1 MIEYPKMLFKCPGE
15 THGNDGVSFD
25 WVIAESADAESAMR
39 ADGWSD
45 YQSAIDSMREDGGD
59 NSDNAPPTRA
69 ELEAKCDELGIK
81 YDGRNSDASL
91 AAKIEAAIA
100 SK

>member
-15 THGNDGVSFD
+15 TAGNDGVSFD
-25 WVIAESADAESAMR
+25 WVIADSADAELSLLD
-39 ADGWSD
+39 DGWSD
-45 YQSAIDSMREDGGD
+45 YQSAIDSMREDGG
-59 NSDNAPPTRA
+59 NNADNAPPTRA
-69 ELEAKCDELGIK
+69 ELEAECDELGIK

-91 AAKIEAAIA
+91 AAKIEAVRS